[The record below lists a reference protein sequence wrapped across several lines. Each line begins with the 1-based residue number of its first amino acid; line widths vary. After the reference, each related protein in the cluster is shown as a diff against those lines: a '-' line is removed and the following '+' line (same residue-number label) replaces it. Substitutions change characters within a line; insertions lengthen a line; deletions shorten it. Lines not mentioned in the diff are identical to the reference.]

1 MPNLKQRILIHNTLP
16 YRISKKKILFNNI
29 YPSWWLVKYCPPTQG
44 STENWL
50 FQYEPTLEGN
60 TGSNYK
66 DSKKIFTVRIRTQL
80 YSPLPSGVP
89 SGFVL
94 RNSFIQR
101 VIFDWISLLSSYVG
115 YCRHVVPK
123 KWVKLMHDSTRFA
136 SLEGLH
142 FPLVQCEGWHFPLAK
157 RGSSH
162 VRNRH
167 FEGFFSSYVELI
179 LPLRTVWQLLQ

>member
-1 MPNLKQRILIHNTLP
+1 MCM
-16 YRISKKKILFNNI
+16 
-29 YPSWWLVKYCPPTQG
+29 VKYCPPIQG

-101 VIFDWISLLSSYVG
+101 VIFDWISLLSSYFG
-115 YCRHVVPK
+115 YCIHVVPK

-136 SLEGLH
+136 PLEGLH
-142 FPLVQCEGWHFPLAK
+142 FPWVQCKGSHFPLAK
-157 RGSSH
+157 CGSSL
-162 VRNRH
+162 VCYGH
-167 FEGFFSSYVELI
+167 FEGFFSSCVEVTF
-179 LPLRTVWQLLQ
+179 PLGTVWELLQ